1 MKKLLPILLAL
12 IGTGAGVGAGIFL
25 APSHDATPAGGE
37 HAAPDAAGDGHGDPH
52 AEPAAD
58 GHGEAADDHGGGS
71 DDGHGGGGNEFVKL
85 NSQFVVP
92 VVNGDRIQALVVL
105 SLSLEVVAGGTEIVY
120 AREPKLRD
128 VILRVL
134 FDHAN
139 IGGFEGNF
147 TEARRLEILRRS
159 LMEAARNVMGSSVK
173 DVLITEIAR
182 QDN

>member
-1 MKKLLPILLAL
+1 MKKILPIILAL

-25 APSHDATPAGGE
+25 APEPTPSHTETSSEATGDEGDAEHPA
-37 HAAPDAAGDGHGDPH
+37 
-52 AEPAAD
+52 
-58 GHGEAADDHGGGS
+58 EAHTADDHAPDG
-71 DDGHGGGGNEFVKL
+71 DDHDEGATKAFIKL
-85 NSQFVVP
+85 SNQFVIP
-92 VVNGDRIQALVVL
+92 VVEDDRIRSLVVIA
-105 SLSLEVVAGGTEIVY
+105 LSLEVPTALTEDVY

-128 VILRVL
+128 VFLRAM

-147 TEARRLEILRRS
+147 TESQRLAILRRALLES
-159 LMEAARNVMGSSVK
+159 ARSVMGKDVS